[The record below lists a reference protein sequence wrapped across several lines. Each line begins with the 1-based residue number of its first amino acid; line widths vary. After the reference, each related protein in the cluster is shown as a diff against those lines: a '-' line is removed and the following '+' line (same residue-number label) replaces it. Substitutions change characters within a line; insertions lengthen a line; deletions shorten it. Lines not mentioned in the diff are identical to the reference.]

1 MSLQRIL
8 LILFL
13 LCLTKQQ
20 TAAQQAFVEG
30 ELVYRVSISKPG
42 EDPNKHANNG
52 SLHIYIKGDAVRKE
66 LNFDAGFS
74 STLLFMGNTKPSYTL
89 RQIGNQN
96 LAIQLDDKELKK
108 QALAC
113 AKMQMELLK
122 NDRPIIADFK
132 TEKVKLCCNN
142 SAPVG
147 IYFTRTW
154 TINNQR
160 MFDAFPLFG
169 YLPLSFELNEG
180 SSSMIHFE
188 LEKIESKPLDNSL
201 FIIPANYRI
210 MSLEEYNA
218 WQH

>member
-1 MSLQRIL
+1 MPLQRLLFIL
-8 LILFL
+8 LALF
-13 LCLTKQQ
+13 T
-20 TAAQQAFVEG
+20 TSISWGQQAFIEG
-30 ELVYRVSISKPG
+30 EIVYRVSIRKAGETTSKST
-42 EDPNKHANNG
+42 NNG
-52 SLHIYIKGDAVRKE
+52 SLHIYVKGDAVRKE

-113 AKMQMELLK
+113 AQMQMEILK
-122 NDRPIIADFK
+122 NDRPVIADFK

-142 SAPVG
+142 AAPVSM
-147 IYFTRTW
+147 YFTRAW

-160 MFDAFPLFG
+160 IFDAFPLFG
-169 YLPLSFELNEG
+169 YLPLSYEINEG
-180 SSSMIHFE
+180 STSIIHFE
-188 LEKIESKPLDNSL
+188 LEKIESTPLDNSM
-201 FIIPANYRI
+201 FMIPANYRI
-210 MSLEEYNA
+210 MSLDEFKA